1 MEDKILG
8 AVGAALLAAGLVML
22 IKILMFRLGGQL
34 TEGIVVSCD
43 KDDRNWYTPLVKYMT
58 ANGELTGR
66 TKEKY
71 SAPMTGQTKAIIY
84 RKSAPEVFRI
94 ADSLNTGLIGAV
106 SSTILG
112 AAFVIKFWV
121 M

>member
-8 AVGAALLAAGLVML
+8 TVGAALFAAGAVML
-22 IKILMFRLGGQL
+22 IKMLLFRLGGQL

-43 KDDRNWYTPLVKYMT
+43 KDERNWYTPLVKYM
-58 ANGELTGR
+58 AAGGEITGR

-71 SAPMTGQTKAIIY
+71 SAPMTGQKKAIIY
-84 RKSAPEVFRI
+84 NKKSPEVFRI
-94 ADSLNTGLIGAV
+94 ADSMNTGLIGAV

-112 AAFVIKFWV
+112 AAFVIKFWI